1 MSPQRYKSADIEL
14 HCLGLGQENGLCV
27 FIFPSPPAYCPCFL
41 FPMRNLHIL
50 STQYNQHITMIS
62 RNLSHPTI
70 PLMSSQQYSEP
81 LIGQH
86 SPPNGLWLVDAECHS
101 PSKSDHS
108 PVPRFSSLSKK
119 CSQGPAFYDK
129 EINITDILL
138 LKSLNILQRQVV
150 HFMLGR
156 KRADSKILQQICK
169 ICIMSDEN
177 ILCLRFLKAN

>member
-86 SPPNGLWLVDAECHS
+86 SPQNALPLVDAECHS

-119 CSQGPAFYDK
+119 CSQGPTFYDK
-129 EINITDILL
+129 EINILRHPPQYFMVD
-138 LKSLNILQRQVV
+138 

-156 KRADSKILQQICK
+156 KLADKINYNKK
-169 ICIMSDEN
+169 IMQEYHE
-177 ILCLRFLKAN
+177 LKISFVYDPCS